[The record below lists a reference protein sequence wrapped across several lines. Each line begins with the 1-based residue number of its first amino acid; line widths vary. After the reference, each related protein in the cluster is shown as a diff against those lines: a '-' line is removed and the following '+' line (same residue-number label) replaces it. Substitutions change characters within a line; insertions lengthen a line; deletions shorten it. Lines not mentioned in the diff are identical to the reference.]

1 MVKAYYGVK
10 VFSLQPLGYCSAM
23 AGPDQSASET
33 FGSSHEDTIRATS
46 IIGGA
51 SLVNVAL
58 GLVKMKVAAVMLGPV
73 GIGVLGLL
81 QNLLNA
87 AATAGGLNLGVAGA
101 RQIVASESLV
111 DAAPDRSARRAVLV
125 TVCALAVASGLIF
138 WLFRE
143 PLAGLV
149 FQDRGRGTDVG
160 WLAVG
165 VAATAAAGYQTAVL
179 SARRRI
185 GDIARL
191 TMVSATAGALIG
203 TGCLVIWK
211 ADGILPF
218 ILASP
223 LATLAFGWIFL
234 KRAPPAIGEA
244 GGSPIRP
251 HIVSLLGQGASLTIA
266 VFVIL
271 CGQLAIRTLVERKL
285 GATAL
290 GHFQA
295 AWTITTVY
303 LFFIFQAM
311 ASDYL
316 PRLTAVMGDREEAQ
330 KLVDAQAEV
339 GILLAAPILLV
350 MIGMAPWALA
360 ILFTSEFVEAT
371 SLLRYQMLGDL
382 LRLAFWPVA
391 IVLMAGGASRHYT
404 VAEVIGTAFLVV
416 ATVVLLPIAGLAAPG
431 MAYVLA
437 NLGYGALIMFL
448 AYRLYGIVLGGH
460 VVRHFALLAICCLVA
475 FTVSLKNPVS
485 GAIVGAITA
494 GIWAVFAF
502 FRLRLAILF
511 RPAKR
516 EA

>member
-1 MVKAYYGVK
+1 
-10 VFSLQPLGYCSAM
+10 M
-23 AGPDQSASET
+23 AGPDQPPAAAFS
-33 FGSSHEDTIRATS
+33 SSHGHTIRATS

-51 SLVNVAL
+51 SLVNIVL
-58 GLVKMKVAAVMLGPV
+58 GLVRMKVAAVVLGPV
-73 GIGVLGLL
+73 GIGTLGLL

-101 RQIVASESLV
+101 RQIVDSESK
-111 DAAPDRSARRAVLV
+111 DGEFGAWAAQRAVLV
-125 TVCALAVASGLIF
+125 TACTLAVASALIF

-143 PLAGLV
+143 PLAALI
-149 FQDRGRGTDVG
+149 FQNRGRAGDVG

-165 VAATAAAGYQTAVL
+165 VGATAAAGYQTAVL

-191 TMVSATAGALIG
+191 TMISATVGALIG
-203 TGCLVIWK
+203 TGCIIIWK

-218 ILASP
+218 ILAAP

-234 KRAPPAIGEA
+234 RRAPVV
-244 GGSPIRP
+244 GGPPDSTSIRP
-251 HIVSLLGQGASLTIA
+251 HVVSLVGQGAALTIA

-271 CGQLAIRTLVERKL
+271 CGQLAIRTLVERSL
-285 GATAL
+285 GASAL

-316 PRLTAVMGDREEAQ
+316 PRLTAVMGEPQQARR
-330 KLVDAQAEV
+330 LVDGQAEV

-360 ILFTSEFVEAT
+360 ILYTSEFVEAAT
-371 SLLRYQMLGDL
+371 LLRYQMLGDL

-404 VAEVIGTAFLVV
+404 VAEIIGTAFLVG
-416 ATVVLLPIAGLAAPG
+416 ATTALLPVAGLAAPG
-431 MAYVLA
+431 MAYVVA
-437 NLGYGALIMFL
+437 NLGYGTLIML
-448 AYRLYGIVLGGH
+448 IARRIYGIVLGVH
-460 VVRHFALLAICCLVA
+460 VARQFALLAICCVLVFA
-475 FTVSLKNPVS
+475 ISVQIPIA
-485 GAIVGAITA
+485 GAIASAILA
-494 GIWAVFAF
+494 CGWATFAF
-502 FRLRLAILF
+502 FRLRLATLF
-511 RPAKR
+511 RSAEQ